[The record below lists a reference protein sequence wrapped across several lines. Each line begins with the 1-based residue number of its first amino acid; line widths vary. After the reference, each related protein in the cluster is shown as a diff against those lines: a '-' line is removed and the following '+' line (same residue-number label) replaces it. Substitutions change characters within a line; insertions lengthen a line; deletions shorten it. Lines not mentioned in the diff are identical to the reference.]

1 MRLVIQKVKYASL
14 KVDGELISETG
25 KGYIVF
31 AGVCIGD
38 TMEQVKRAATRIA
51 TMRVFR
57 TEDGKMNKSILD
69 IGGEVLLV
77 SNFTLCTKEG
87 SGARPDFGLSA
98 DKAEVI
104 HILLGDDGRVD
115 VVLDGEVLR
124 GQAKGVPADGEEHVV
139 ALHAALAGDD
149 VHGRVGAGMAHVQ
162 AIARGIGE
170 LDQAVELGHGV
181 VVLGGEGLV
190 VIPVLL
196 PFRLDLCR
204 VVGLEFHGWCPPCQ
218 VDGV

>member
-14 KVDGELISETG
+14 KVEGELISETN

-69 IGGEVLLV
+69 INGEVLLV

-87 SGARPDFGLSA
+87 SGARPDFGFSA
-98 DKAEVI
+98 DKETANKLYLALADE
-104 HILLGDDGRVD
+104 LDTLGVPVKLGVFGADMQITTQ
-115 VVLDGEVLR
+115 LDGPTTIYKEI
-124 GQAKGVPADGEEHVV
+124 K
-139 ALHAALAGDD
+139 
-149 VHGRVGAGMAHVQ
+149 
-162 AIARGIGE
+162 
-170 LDQAVELGHGV
+170 
-181 VVLGGEGLV
+181 
-190 VIPVLL
+190 
-196 PFRLDLCR
+196 
-204 VVGLEFHGWCPPCQ
+204 
-218 VDGV
+218 